1 MSLESIKNVDTNK
14 VLDLLKQ
21 LNREADTK
29 HSQIFA
35 VEEAR
40 YKQEKDDLYRFE
52 QLFYNNFY
60 AKKD

>member
-29 HSQIFA
+29 HNQIIT

>member
-29 HSQIFA
+29 HSQIIT

>member
-1 MSLESIKNVDTNK
+1 MSLESIKNVDTDR

-29 HSQIFA
+29 HSQIIA

-40 YKQEKDDLYRFE
+40 YKQEKDDLHRFE

>member
-29 HSQIFA
+29 HSQIIA

>member
-1 MSLESIKNVDTNK
+1 MSLESIKNVDTDR

-29 HSQIFA
+29 HSQIIA